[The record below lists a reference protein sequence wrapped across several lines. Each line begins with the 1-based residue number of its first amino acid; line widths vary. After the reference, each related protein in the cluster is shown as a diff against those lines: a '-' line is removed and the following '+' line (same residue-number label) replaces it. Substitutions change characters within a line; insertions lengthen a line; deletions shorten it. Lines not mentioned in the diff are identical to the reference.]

1 MMKVARAQGA
11 TADLEVASQDV
22 EVFRANVDMGRVTDA
37 GFQLAE
43 EDRVTALGLEGEE
56 LDPGACDGQLLP
68 AASVGAGQEAE
79 AVHDA
84 GWHWRRTDGG
94 SSRLSLDALEHFSL
108 EGWRRSLG
116 RKGENN
122 TFHGTLQG
130 PEQFPEFG
138 VGACLPG

>member
-11 TADLEVASQDV
+11 TADLEVASQYV
-22 EVFRANVDMGRVTDA
+22 EVFRASVDMGRVTDA
-37 GFQLAE
+37 GFEFAE
-43 EDRVTALGLEGEE
+43 EHRVTSLGLEGEE

-94 SSRLSLDALEHFSL
+94 SSRLSLDAWSTLAL
-108 EGWRRSLG
+108 RVGGGALAGRARTTRSMA
-116 RKGENN
+116 RCKDQSNS
-122 TFHGTLQG
+122 QG
-130 PEQFPEFG
+130 
-138 VGACLPG
+138 